1 MKKIL
6 IIGNGFDLNLGRKS
20 SYEEFYDSELCP
32 KDKDYPAPLIKYLN
46 GTFGPNLK
54 DVRWLDL
61 ENEFEHYYKAEIK
74 ENGITD
80 YSEEEKHVID
90 YISEKK
96 QINVSDDFT
105 SKHSKII
112 HSLII
117 RKVLSENNG
126 IIKLVH
132 EDFKLH
138 KYERDKKAF
147 ELIKK
152 GLLNYFSGIEKDD
165 IIEDSLAVKVIKEFL
180 NPTDKNSNIYSFNYT
195 KIKINN
201 KSDDI
206 PNNIVK
212 YVHGSCLNNNI
223 ILGTRDGYFDK
234 NYAFLQKSFDTKYA
248 PPQFISNL
256 MEADDITFFGHS
268 LGYSDRQYFENFFK
282 QITSHPD
289 SKQRNITIFT
299 KNLKSEIDIKY
310 SLQEMTERKLSFLI
324 STCNLKII
332 KTDDYNK
339 EELADYFK
347 RLRRKSNKGIRR
359 IN

>member
-20 SYEEFYDSELCP
+20 SYRDFYNSKLCP

-46 GTFGPNLK
+46 GTFGSNLK

-61 ENEFEHYYKAEIK
+61 ENEFGQYYNVEIK
-74 ENGITD
+74 QNNITD

-90 YISEKK
+90 YISEKE
-96 QINVSDDFT
+96 QINVSDNFI
-105 SKHSKII
+105 SEHSKII
-112 HSLII
+112 YSLII
-117 RKVLSENNG
+117 RKVLSNNNG
-126 IIKLVH
+126 IISLVH
-132 EDFKLH
+132 EDLKLH

-147 ELIKK
+147 ELIKE
-152 GLLNYFSGIEKDD
+152 GLLNYFSGIENHD
-165 IIEDSLAVKVIKEFL
+165 INEDSLAVEVVKEFL
-180 NPTDKNSNIYSFNYT
+180 NPTDKNSHIYSFNYT
-195 KIKINN
+195 SIKINN
-201 KSDDI
+201 KNNSI
-206 PNNIVK
+206 PYNRIE
-212 YVHGSCLNNNI
+212 YIHGSCLNNNI

-248 PPQFISNL
+248 PPQLISNL

-268 LGYSDRQYFENFFK
+268 LGDSDRQYFEYFFK
-282 QITSHPD
+282 QITSHSD

-299 KNLKSEIDIKY
+299 KDLKSEIDIKY

-332 KTDDYNK
+332 KTDDYNEK
-339 EELADYFK
+339 ELADYFK
-347 RLRRKSNKGIRR
+347 HLRRKNNQGIRR